1 MKLKLWSFKQTVKND
16 PILEQNLTADHLSM
30 SFDQNL
36 VLNCWQ
42 GQFSTLK
49 NDTWSHFQR
58 GQNIMLHRNDIHL
71 GGSPVL
77 VYTCAK
83 LTYV

>member
-16 PILEQNLTADHLSM
+16 PILEPNLTADHLSM

-49 NDTWSHFQR
+49 NDLWGYVLT
-58 GQNIMLHRNDIHL
+58 
-71 GGSPVL
+71 GSTLNVSPAL
-77 VYTCAK
+77 RK
-83 LTYV
+83 L

>member
-16 PILEQNLTADHLSM
+16 PILEPNLTADHLSM

-36 VLNCWQ
+36 VLTCWQ

-49 NDTWSHFQR
+49 NDT
-58 GQNIMLHRNDIHL
+58 
-71 GGSPVL
+71 
-77 VYTCAK
+77 
-83 LTYV
+83 